1 MPEIIKLKK
10 NTNFLFL
17 LSIKKLIFKMR
28 NVMSNNACNLHHPLG
43 TKRLKYNMR
52 CQSRILRVY
61 DQNEKQAV

>member
-10 NTNFLFL
+10 NTNFFFL
-17 LSIKKLIFKMR
+17 LSIKKIFKLR
-28 NVMSNNACNLHHPLG
+28 NFMSYNVGNNYHPLG
-43 TKRLKYNMR
+43 TKRLIYNVR